1 MVQATYQTF
10 YDILDS
16 VLGLS
21 LKAEQLGFGHMAVR
35 AALTYVFLIALVRAG
50 KKRALGGA
58 TAFDVILI
66 IILGSIAARALTG
79 GAPYF
84 PSMLALIVLVFTHW
98 LFSYVA
104 WASPALSDFIKGHS
118 TVVILDG
125 KVNREALRAAH
136 VSMDDLE
143 EDLRSKGVD
152 DLKAVKEA
160 RLERSGKLSV
170 LRG

>member
-1 MVQATYQTF
+1 MLQDAYRL
-10 YDILDS
+10 LDS

-21 LKAEQLGFGHMAVR
+21 LRAQQLGFGHMAVR
-35 AALTYVFLIALVRAG
+35 AALTYVILIVLVRLG

-58 TAFDVILI
+58 TAFDVILV

-79 GAPYF
+79 AAPYF
-84 PSMLALIVLVFTHW
+84 PAMLGLVVLVFMHW

-104 WASPALSDFIKGHS
+104 WLSPSFSDFIKGRS
-118 TVVILDG
+118 TIVVRDG
-125 KVNREALRAAH
+125 KIDCAALRAAH
-136 VSMDDLE
+136 VSSDDLA

-152 DLKAVKEA
+152 DPGSLREA

-170 LRG
+170 LRK